1 MRFPDRAPYH
11 AVAAHWGARPKQASQ
26 RGQPPLTLRRRANLK
41 RNLLNHSRDPVNGL
55 SKLGKEGNLE
65 AAAALGEFYFRQEHP
80 LTYKLSFEWNEWA
93 ARRGDAGSQGRLA
106 TIYHEGLGVERNPQR
121 AFAFWLLAAKQGHS
135 GARAMSG

>member
-1 MRFPDRAPYH
+1 M
-11 AVAAHWGARPKQASQ
+11 
-26 RGQPPLTLRRRANLK
+26 
-41 RNLLNHSRDPVNGL
+41 NGL